1 MNGKSQASNTHAT
14 NLIGQVLRLEGEVE
28 SKNKDIARNRN
39 ELTLLRRELE
49 TCVQIMQGVSKQL
62 SGVTSEFKNELGQHL
77 GRMEGLVIEKKMLE
91 CSNGAWSKRSLVLQ
105 VELLTA
111 KDEVKAIKAALQ
123 SETRKVAQLE
133 AELNDIRAG
142 NDLLENEDKKVR
154 VIDSTEDK

>member
-1 MNGKSQASNTHAT
+1 MNGKSQASDTHT
-14 NLIGQVLRLEGEVE
+14 PNLIGQVLRLEGEVE

-62 SGVTSEFKNELGQHL
+62 LGVTSDFKNELGQHL

-111 KDEVKAIKAALQ
+111 KDEVKTIKAVLE

-142 NDLLENEDKKVR
+142 NALLEMEGNKVR
-154 VIDSTEDK
+154 VIDSAEDK

>member
-1 MNGKSQASNTHAT
+1 MNGKSQASDTHT
-14 NLIGQVLRLEGEVE
+14 PNLIGQVLRLEGEVE
-28 SKNKDIARNRN
+28 SKNKEIARNRN
-39 ELTLLRRELE
+39 ELTLLGRELE
-49 TCVQIMQGVSKQL
+49 ACVQIMQGVSKQL
-62 SGVTSEFKNELGQHL
+62 LGVTSDFKNELSQHL

-91 CSNGAWSKRSLVLQ
+91 CSNGAWSKRSLALQ

-111 KDEVKAIKAALQ
+111 KDEVKAIKSALQ